1 MPTHTFIGKLDYDN
15 LKTENRLLK
24 RKIELLTGAAQLA
37 KETIEV
43 ELNFGPIGRRAFE
56 KALKQLKDAG
66 V

>member
-1 MPTHTFIGKLDYDN
+1 MPAYTFKDIEQ
-15 LKTENRLLK
+15 LKEENRILK

-37 KETIEV
+37 KETIEA
-43 ELNFGPIGRRAFE
+43 EFAIGHVGRKALE

>member
-1 MPTHTFIGKLDYDN
+1 MPAYSFKDFEQQRE
-15 LKTENRLLK
+15 ENRLLK

-37 KETIEV
+37 KETIED
-43 ELNFGPIGRRAFE
+43 ELNSGPIGRRAFE